1 MTNFGF
7 LIDNRKCIGCHAC
20 TVACK
25 SEHEVPIGVD
35 RTWVKYIEKGEF
47 PNTRRM
53 FTVMR
58 CNHCEWAPCVTICP
72 TTALYRRS
80 DGIVDFNNER
90 CIGCKACMQ
99 ACPYDA
105 LYIDPES
112 NTAAKCNFC
121 THRLEV
127 GLEPSCVIVCP
138 ERAIVAGDLDDS
150 ASEISRL
157 INRFPVQVR
166 KPEKGT
172 GPKLYYIDGDESALV
187 PTAAKADG
195 QYMWS
200 GGPAM
205 KETGQNGQGP
215 STADP
220 VLSKNGSNHSPAP
233 NPQPPIS
240 DSSPRRVYDVRP
252 REPIW
257 GWAVVA
263 YIWTKSIAAGGFLA
277 AAAARYA
284 LGPENSSA
292 LQIVLGLVAMF
303 FLVVTGVL
311 LVVDLKQPKRFLYV
325 LLRPQW
331 KSWLVRG
338 AYIIT
343 AYGAVLT
350 LWLAASVFG
359 WRTIADA
366 LLWPGVVLAALTAVY
381 TAFLFAQAKGRDLWQ
396 NPMFSMHLLA
406 HAVLGAGAAWLL
418 TLWVWGLGAGGS
430 LSVPQP
436 PVPSPQ
442 SPAMLLAIALGFS
455 LVALLLECFTVPP
468 TDDARRAIH
477 MILGK
482 PMGGWFWGAG
492 VAAGHV
498 VPILLLALTP
508 GPLTA
513 FAAVLALA
521 GMGVIEW
528 LWVSVPQRIPLS

>member
-1 MTNFGF
+1 
-7 LIDNRKCIGCHAC
+7 
-20 TVACK
+20 
-25 SEHEVPIGVD
+25 VPIGVD

-58 CNHCEWAPCVTICP
+58 CNHCEFAPCVTICP
-72 TTALYRRS
+72 VSALYTRD
-80 DGIVDFNNER
+80 DGVVDFNNER

-138 ERAIVAGDLDDS
+138 ERAIVAGDIDDPV
-150 ASEISRL
+150 SEISRL
-157 INRFPVQVR
+157 INRFPVTVR
-166 KPEKGT
+166 KPEKAT
-172 GPKLYYIDGDESALV
+172 KPKLYYIDGDEAALV
-187 PTAAKADG
+187 PSRATADG

-200 GGPAM
+200 GGPEL
-205 KETGQNGQGP
+205 KEAANGQGLGAGNSGLGDGNGNQSPIP
-215 STADP
+215 S
-220 VLSKNGSNHSPAP
+220 
-233 NPQPPIS
+233 PQS
-240 DSSPRRVYDVRP
+240 LATRFDSPRRVYDVRP
-252 REPIW
+252 RKQIW
-257 GWAVVA
+257 GWPVVA

-277 AAAARYA
+277 AATARYT
-284 LGPENSSA
+284 LGAENSA
-292 LQIVLGLVAMF
+292 GLQLVLGLVAMF

-331 KSWLVRG
+331 QSWLVRG

-350 LWLAASVFG
+350 FWLAAMYLD
-359 WRTIADA
+359 RRRIADV
-366 LLWPGVVLAALTAVY
+366 LLWPGIVLAILTAVY
-381 TAFLFAQAKGRDLWQ
+381 TAFLFGQAKGRDLWQ
-396 NPMFSMHLLA
+396 NPLFSMHLLA

-418 TLWVWGLGAGGS
+418 MDVTSNRDPHWSSILLGSA
-430 LSVPQP
+430 V
-436 PVPSPQ
+436 
-442 SPAMLLAIALGFS
+442 GFS
-455 LVALLLECFTVPP
+455 LIALLAECCTVPP
-468 TDDARRAIH
+468 TDDSRRAIH

-482 PMGGWFWGAG
+482 PMGAWFWGVG
-492 VAAGHV
+492 VLLGQV
-498 VPILLLALTP
+498 VPLALLATP
-508 GPLTA
+508 SGPLRA
-513 FAAVLALA
+513 VAAVLALA